1 MPPESL
7 QEGLFTTK
15 SDVWYVVKK
24 PSLFLQPLLNKVLII
39 ATLSIYMRSQTRAGI
54 DVVSPL
60 PLRIQSLETINV
72 CDPLQGIRCD
82 TVGDLDHGPPTL
94 SSKDKP

>member
-1 MPPESL
+1 MCVSSVLYSQEYYRKEGQGLLPIRWMPPESL

-54 DVVSPL
+54 DVV
-60 PLRIQSLETINV
+60 
-72 CDPLQGIRCD
+72 
-82 TVGDLDHGPPTL
+82 
-94 SSKDKP
+94 